1 MNFFKYIKIGIC
13 SKYFLLII
21 GICVFKFLK
30 QSLFNFFQI
39 NPYSDSGIFGFMP
52 VLYGHFVIS
61 SIYTYISY
69 IIFSL
74 LFYFISKRST
84 QSKYKFD
91 FIKKRTGTNN
101 SLMPKGFIHNQKA
114 KILSIK
120 KIIKVMGA
128 CSILVL
134 QTDFSKIMY
143 LYDISLFNIWTF
155 TIIFILFFMKKYF
168 IIEIFKHQKYSMFF
182 VIGFCS
188 ILLILSTFFPYNSS
202 SEYNSYEKV
211 KEITG
216 NYFAFIPILI
226 IFISFTGMTSF
237 FIVYS
242 KVLMEIE
249 MFPPYLLILLTGI
262 TGLILNI
269 IVLIF
274 TSFFPCKMENFLKSI
289 CIVVNKEGFYYD
301 NLLIYF
307 SNLKSRY
314 INEETRSDFF
324 LEIFLVIP
332 LYLIFSFLEYVCQIF
347 SIYYLNPNYILI
359 KEPIYFGTLRLI
371 FLFYNITN
379 LSPVLY
385 LSQFF
390 LLEFAEVLAFL
401 GYLVYLEVIELNF
414 CGLDTNIK
422 RKIINRNVEENKETI
437 NELKIISEDNDSDFD
452 NERNDDSFISNNSY
466 HFNSIN

>member
-1 MNFFKYIKIGIC
+1 MNFFKYISIGLC
-13 SKYFLLII
+13 SKYFLFII
-21 GICVFKFLK
+21 GICIFKFLK

-39 NPYSDSGIFGFMP
+39 NPFSDSGIFGFMP

-84 QSKYKFD
+84 KSVYQID
-91 FIKKRTGTNN
+91 FLKKRTGTNS
-101 SLMPKGFIHNQKA
+101 SLMAKRFIYNRKP
-114 KILSIK
+114 KILTFK
-120 KIIKVMGA
+120 KTLKIMGV

-168 IIEIFKHQKYSMFF
+168 VIEIFKHQKYSMFF

-188 ILLILSTFFPYNSS
+188 ILLILSTFFPYNAS
-202 SEYNSYEKV
+202 SEYNSYQKV
-211 KEITG
+211 NEITG
-216 NYFAFIPILI
+216 NYFTFIPILI
-226 IFISFTGMTSF
+226 IFISFTAMTSF

-242 KVLMEIE
+242 KVLMEVE

-269 IVLIF
+269 IVLII
-274 TSFFPCKMENFLKSI
+274 TSCSPCTMDNFLKSI
-289 CIVVNKEGFYYD
+289 CIVVKEDKFYYD
-301 NLLIYF
+301 NILIYF

-314 INEETRSDFF
+314 INNETRSDFF

-332 LYLIFSFLEYVCQIF
+332 LYLIFSFLEFVCQIF

-371 FLFYNITN
+371 FLFYNINN

-390 LLEFAEVLAFL
+390 LLEFAEIFAFL
-401 GYLVYLEVIELNF
+401 GYLVYLEIIELKF

-422 RKIINRNVEENKETI
+422 RKIINRNDIENKEAM
-437 NELKIISEDNDSDFD
+437 NELNSINEDNDNDFD
-452 NERNDDSFISNNSY
+452 NEKDDSFISNGSY
-466 HFNSIN
+466 NFNSTN